1 MTNDERATI
10 YGKAMLELKEC
21 NDDIAALASYFSAY
35 SQKLDRV
42 HAMAKR
48 FVYDP
53 LGIAAD
59 RIPNSEHLKN
69 DNLTLTRADF
79 GDKVDEM
86 VRLMN
91 RAQEL
96 KTEVAKF
103 Q

>member
-1 MTNDERATI
+1 
-10 YGKAMLELKEC
+10 
-21 NDDIAALASYFSAY
+21 
-35 SQKLDRV
+35 
-42 HAMAKR
+42 MAKL

-53 LGIAAD
+53 LGVATD
-59 RIPNSEHLKN
+59 QIPNSEHVKN

-86 VRLMN
+86 VRLMK

-96 KTEVAKF
+96 RTEVAKF